1 MPNARSLRRQYLVLA
16 VLFFL
21 SGAWSVCEVV
31 LSLLQGRLSLDV
43 GVCLL
48 FVGIGMLNGRASS
61 LVWAFRW
68 TVFALCASAV
78 LVLLVLCRIPTLYF
92 FSVILRPDDPQY
104 VVAGLAMSAGAL
116 ALSLWSL
123 RVLQGIQ
130 VVGLDDADDP
140 A

>member
-21 SGAWSVCEVV
+21 SGAWSVCDVV
-31 LSLLQGRLSLDV
+31 LSLLQGRLSLNF

-48 FVGIGMLNGRASS
+48 FVGIGMLNGKASS
-61 LVWAFRW
+61 LVWAYRW
-68 TVFALCASAV
+68 SVFAMCGSAV
-78 LVLLVLCRIPTLYF
+78 MVLLVLWRIPTVNLF
-92 FSVILRPDDPQY
+92 TVTLRSDDPQY
-104 VVAGLAMSAGAL
+104 LVAGLSMSAGAL

-123 RVLQGIQ
+123 WVLQGIH
-130 VVGLDDADDP
+130 VVGLKDADHS